1 MKIFILPS
9 WYPYPSKSVN
19 GTFFKDHA
27 EALAEAGHRVVSVAA
42 EIVSLHDIFRV
53 RRDLGVRI
61 YEEKGV
67 KTYQH
72 IALNRHPKQPEA
84 FYRHYRK
91 LLKSLLDNAIAKEG
105 KPDLIHVHSSLWA
118 GAALASYDLDIPFL
132 VSEHLKEFLIY
143 KGFSDFQKR
152 LIGECYSKAK
162 ALISPSTAVEK
173 RIKQYFHLP
182 ESCTSH
188 VVGNM
193 VDTNFFKP
201 AESKPFINRFTFLIV
216 AMLRPEK
223 RIDKIIESFISIG
236 NTHLAKIRI
245 VGDGPEYRHLL
256 ETARN
261 CSLTRQVEFV
271 RETGRD
277 VVLKN
282 LQKADVCMLYSAMET
297 FGVSLVEALS
307 CGVPV
312 IAGNIGGANDFV
324 NKSNGILVPVDNHI
338 ALQDAMKEMI
348 EHPEKYDRTQIREN
362 IVKRYDKKVIIRK
375 LEEIYTNCGQR
386 DL

>member
-9 WYPYPSKSVN
+9 WYPYPSKPVN

-27 EALAEAGHRVVSVAA
+27 EALAEAGHQVVSVAT
-42 EIVSLHDIFRV
+42 EIVSLHEFFRV
-53 RRDLGVRI
+53 RKDLGMRTF
-61 YEEKGV
+61 EEKGV

-72 IALNRHPKQPEA
+72 LIVNRHPKQPEA

-91 LLKSLLDNAIAKEG
+91 LLKELLDSAIAREG

-118 GAALASYDLDIPFL
+118 GAALASYKLNIPFI

-143 KGFSDFQKR
+143 KGFSDFQQQ
-152 LIGECYSKAK
+152 LIQDCYHNAE
-162 ALISPSTAVEK
+162 AVISPSTAVEK
-173 RIKQYFHLP
+173 RIRQYFKLP
-182 ESCTSH
+182 ETCRSY

-193 VDTNFFKP
+193 VDTDFFKP
-201 AESKPFINRFTFLIV
+201 AGSKPFVNRFTFLVV

-223 RIDKIIESFISIG
+223 RIDKIIEAFISIG
-236 NTHLAKIRI
+236 NTHLAKIRV
-245 VGDGPEYRHLL
+245 VGDGPEYRHLV
-256 ETARN
+256 ETAQS
-261 CSLTRQVEFV
+261 CSLTRQVEFI

-297 FGVSLVEALS
+297 FGVSLVEAMS

-324 NKSNGILVPVDNHI
+324 NESNGILVPVDNPI
-338 ALQDAMKEMI
+338 ELQDAMKVMI
-348 EHPEKYDRTQIREN
+348 EHPQKYDRKKIRED
-362 IVKRYDKKVIIRK
+362 IVKRYDKKVIIKK
-375 LEEIYTNCGQR
+375 LEEIYAGIINK
-386 DL
+386 

>member
-9 WYPYPSKSVN
+9 WYPYPSKPVN

-27 EALAEAGHRVVSVAA
+27 EALAEAGHQVVSVAA
-42 EIVSLHDIFRV
+42 EIVSLQEFFRV
-53 RRDLGVRI
+53 RKDLGIHV

-72 IALNRHPKQPEA
+72 LIVNRHPKQPEA
-84 FYRHYRK
+84 FYRHYQK
-91 LLKSLLDNAIAKEG
+91 LLKALLDTAISREG

-118 GAALASYDLDIPFL
+118 GAALASYNLNIPFI

-143 KGFSDFQKR
+143 KGFSDFQQQ
-152 LIGECYSKAK
+152 LIRECHKKAK
-162 ALISPSTAVEK
+162 AVISPSTAVEK
-173 RIKQYFHLP
+173 RIRQYFKLP
-182 ESCTSH
+182 ETCRSY
-188 VVGNM
+188 VIGNM
-193 VDTNFFKP
+193 VDTDFFKP
-201 AESKPFINRFTFLIV
+201 ADSKPFVNRFTFLIV

-236 NTHLAKIRI
+236 NTHLAKIRV
-245 VGDGPEYRHLL
+245 VGDGPEYRHLV
-256 ETARN
+256 ETARA
-261 CSLTRQVEFV
+261 CSLTRQVEFI

-282 LQKADVCMLYSAMET
+282 LQKADVCMLYSTMET

-324 NKSNGILVPVDNHI
+324 NNNNGILVSVDNHI
-338 ALQDAMKEMI
+338 ELQEAMKEML
-348 EHPEKYDRTQIREN
+348 EHPEKYDRKKIREN
-362 IVKRYDKKVIIRK
+362 IIRRYGKKVIIKK
-375 LEEIYTNCGQR
+375 LEEIYAGIINK
-386 DL
+386 

>member
-9 WYPYPSKSVN
+9 WYPYPSKPVN

-27 EALAEAGHRVVSVAA
+27 EALAEAGHQVVSVAA
-42 EIVSLHDIFRV
+42 EIVSLQEFFRV
-53 RRDLGVRI
+53 RKDLGIHV

-72 IALNRHPKQPEA
+72 LIVNRHPKQPEA
-84 FYRHYRK
+84 FYRHYQK
-91 LLKSLLDNAIAKEG
+91 LLKALLDTAISREG

-118 GAALASYDLDIPFL
+118 GAALASYNLNIPFI

-143 KGFSDFQKR
+143 KGFSDFQQQ
-152 LIGECYSKAK
+152 LIRECHKKAK
-162 ALISPSTAVEK
+162 AVISPSTAVEK
-173 RIKQYFHLP
+173 RIRQYFKLP
-182 ESCTSH
+182 ETCRSY
-188 VVGNM
+188 VIGNM
-193 VDTNFFKP
+193 VDTDFFKP
-201 AESKPFINRFTFLIV
+201 ADNRPFVNRFTFLIV

-236 NTHLAKIRI
+236 NTHLAKIRV
-245 VGDGPEYRHLL
+245 VGDGPEYRHLV
-256 ETARN
+256 ETARA
-261 CSLTRQVEFV
+261 CSLTRQVEFI

-282 LQKADVCMLYSAMET
+282 LQKADVCMLYSTMET

-324 NKSNGILVPVDNHI
+324 NNNNGILVSVDNHI
-338 ALQDAMKEMI
+338 ELQEAMKEML
-348 EHPEKYDRTQIREN
+348 EHPEKYDRKKIREN
-362 IVKRYDKKVIIRK
+362 IIRRYGKKVIIKK
-375 LEEIYTNCGQR
+375 LEEIYAGIINK
-386 DL
+386 

>member
-9 WYPYPSKSVN
+9 WYPYPSKPVN

-27 EALAEAGHRVVSVAA
+27 EALAEAGHQVVSVAA
-42 EIVSLHDIFRV
+42 EIVSLQEFFRV
-53 RRDLGVRI
+53 RKDLGIHV

-72 IALNRHPKQPEA
+72 LIVNRHPKQPEA
-84 FYRHYRK
+84 FYRHYQK
-91 LLKSLLDNAIAKEG
+91 LLKALLDTAISREG

-118 GAALASYDLDIPFL
+118 GAALASYNLNIPFI

-143 KGFSDFQKR
+143 KGFSDFQQQ
-152 LIGECYSKAK
+152 LIRECHKKAK
-162 ALISPSTAVEK
+162 AVISPSTAVEK
-173 RIKQYFHLP
+173 RIRQYFKLP
-182 ESCTSH
+182 ETCRSY
-188 VVGNM
+188 VIGNM
-193 VDTNFFKP
+193 VDTDFFKP
-201 AESKPFINRFTFLIV
+201 ADSKPFVNRFTFLIV

-236 NTHLAKIRI
+236 NTHLAKIRV
-245 VGDGPEYRHLL
+245 VGDGPEYRHLV
-256 ETARN
+256 ETARA
-261 CSLTRQVEFV
+261 CSLTRQVEFI

-282 LQKADVCMLYSAMET
+282 LQKADVCMLYSTMET

-324 NKSNGILVPVDNHI
+324 NNNNGILVSVDNHI
-338 ALQDAMKEMI
+338 ELQEAMKEML
-348 EHPEKYDRTQIREN
+348 EHPEKYDRKKIRED
-362 IVKRYDKKVIIRK
+362 IIRRYGKKVIIKK
-375 LEEIYTNCGQR
+375 LEEIYAGIINK
-386 DL
+386 